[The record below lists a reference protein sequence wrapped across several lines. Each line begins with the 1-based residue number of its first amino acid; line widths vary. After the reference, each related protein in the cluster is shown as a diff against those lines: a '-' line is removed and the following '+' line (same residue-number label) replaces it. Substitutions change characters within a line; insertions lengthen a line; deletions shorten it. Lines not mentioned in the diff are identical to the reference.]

1 MGTRFLIDTSAVIK
15 YLQEELPVRALS
27 FMDKVMETDN
37 RISFITKIELLSWKP
52 SGYEDIKVRG
62 TYVRQAEIKY
72 IDDRIIDQTI
82 YIRSETN
89 IKLPDAVIAAT
100 AVCCDYTLISTND
113 RDFIKVKPHGL
124 RYLNPEIELVD

>member
-27 FMDKVMETDN
+27 FMDKVMDTDN

-100 AVCCDYTLISTND
+100 AVC
-113 RDFIKVKPHGL
+113 
-124 RYLNPEIELVD
+124 